1 MSPASP
7 TEAEQQGICDTV
19 QWGTQM
25 EEESSWLRPV
35 SAITAAAVQAL
46 TAVGDFLPALK
57 F

>member
-19 QWGTQM
+19 QWGTHM
-25 EEESSWLRPV
+25 EGEPSWLRPV
-35 SAITAAAVQAL
+35 SAITGVAVQAL